1 MNLPTII
8 INFLAPIT
16 TYFIPPTLPLMLPP
30 KEPEQQQLYQHI
42 NTNDTNSYQVLASWY
57 GPGFDGN
64 LTASGEVFNQYDL
77 TVAHPSL
84 PFDTSLK
91 ITYQGKSVIARVNDR
106 GPYEGV
112 PGPEYYKG
120 NRGID
125 LSKGTA
131 QAIDFDGVDHVTVTV
146 TKLN

>member
-16 TYFIPPTLPLMLPP
+16 TYFIPPTLPPMLPP
-30 KEPEQQQLYQHI
+30 KEPQQQQLYQHI
-42 NTNDTNSYQVLASWY
+42 NTNDANSYQVLASWY

-84 PFDTSLK
+84 PFGTKLQVSYK
-91 ITYQGKSVIARVNDR
+91 GNSIVATVTDR
-106 GPYEGV
+106 GPFKHVAG
-112 PGPEYYKG
+112 EYFTED
-120 NRGID
+120 RGID

-131 QAIDFDGVDHVTVTV
+131 QAIGFDGVDTVTV
-146 TKLN
+146 IELN